1 MGLVIA
7 ALVLAL
13 GVQDPKFS
21 GPQKGEKTPAFKVFD
36 VGSRQEADYIA
47 DGKGAPCVLIF
58 IHELTRP
65 GGALMRALDEYGQI
79 KQGRGLRTQFISLSE
94 DRDGAERHL
103 PVVIKSLNLKCPLG
117 ISVDGKEGPGA
128 YGLNRE
134 VMLTILVARDNKV
147 AANFAIV
154 SPNET
159 DAPKI
164 KAAIDEV
171 LKGATPAITGSLEEL
186 KEQIAKLQEELASL
200 REELTALKLKAE
212 KAAAPAR
219 RGEMERPKEDET
231 LVNHCR
237 RLIQKAATQDQLDT
251 AVKDIEAYIG
261 TNEDL
266 KKQYGNI
273 LARILDLKYGNE
285 LGQATMRRQLEKLG
299 K

>member
-1 MGLVIA
+1 M
-7 ALVLAL
+7 ALTLAL
-13 GVQDPKFS
+13 LFSLSLQDPKLS
-21 GPQKGEKTPAFKVFD
+21 GPQPGEKTPGFRVFD

-47 DGKGAPCVLIF
+47 DGKGAPAVLVF

-65 GGALMRALDEYGQI
+65 GAGLMRALDENGRI
-79 KQGRGLRTQFISLSE
+79 KQARGLRTLFISLSE

-103 PVVIKSLNLKCPLG
+103 PQVIKSLNLKCPMG
-117 ISVDGKEGPGA
+117 ISLDGKEGPGS

-147 AANFAIV
+147 TANFAIV

-159 DAPKI
+159 DAPRI
-164 KAAIDEV
+164 KAAIDEA
-171 LKGATPAITGSLEEL
+171 LKAAAQALPGTPEEVR
-186 KEQIAKLQEELASL
+186 L
-200 REELTALKLKAE
+200 REELAAAREEIAALKIQLE
-212 KAAAPAR
+212 RTGEPGPR

-237 RLIQKAATQDQLDT
+237 RLIQKAATQEQLDA

-261 TNEDL
+261 TNETL
-266 KKQYGNI
+266 RKQYLAI
-273 LARILDLKYGNE
+273 LGRILDLKYGNE
-285 LGQATMRRQLEKLG
+285 LGQADMRRQVEKHQ